1 VDFTYAPE
9 AEAFRA
15 EFRAWLDA
23 NLPDDLRGRG
33 TEMSVEAA
41 SPELE
46 RWHTWNRALADARYA
61 AIAWPEEYGGRGAD
75 VLDQVVWAEEM
86 DRAQAPGPINVL
98 GIPNVAP
105 AIMTYGSEEQKRTL
119 LPPMLRGDEIWCQ
132 GFSEPDAGS
141 DLASLRCRAVVDGDT
156 WVVTG
161 QKIWTTFGHLASW
174 CELLVRTDPDAPKH
188 EGISCL
194 LVDMTL
200 PGITVRPLTTIAGT
214 HEFNEMFFDDVR
226 VPADSMLG
234 PVNEGWRVA
243 MTTLSH
249 ERGGV
254 AKLHLGTRR
263 KVARLFDEAR
273 SASLGDGRVAAD
285 DPVLRQQL
293 ARVYLEAELL
303 KLVAD
308 RAISGELHGRTLG
321 PESSIAKLVWSETE
335 QHIAEVAA
343 AVLGADADGGRWG
356 QDRVGVRSHT
366 IAGGTTQVNKNI
378 IAQRILGLPRPRI
391 VVA

>member
-1 VDFTYAPE
+1 MEFTYPPE
-9 AEAFRA
+9 AEAFRT

-23 NLPDDLRGRG
+23 NVTDELRAIGQSLSAERD
-33 TEMSVEAA
+33 
-41 SPELE
+41 SPELAV
-46 RWHTWNRALADARYA
+46 RLAFNRALADARYA
-61 AIAWPEEYGGRGAD
+61 AIAWPEEYGGRGAG
-75 VLDQVVWAEEM
+75 VMEQVVWAEEM

-105 AIMTYGSEEQKRTL
+105 AIMTYGTDEQKQTL
-119 LPPMLRGDEIWCQ
+119 LPLMLRGDDIWCQ

-141 DLASLRCRAVVDGDT
+141 DLASLRTAAVRDGDD
-156 WVVTG
+156 WIVTG
-161 QKIWTTFGHLASW
+161 QKIWTTLGHLASW
-174 CELLVRTDPDAPKH
+174 CELLVRTDPDVPKH
-188 EGISCL
+188 KGITCL

-200 PGITVRPLTTIAGT
+200 PGITVRPLITITGA
-214 HEFNEMFFDDVR
+214 HEFNEVFFDEVR
-226 VPADSMLG
+226 VPVASTLG

-263 KVARLFDEAR
+263 KVQRLFDLAR
-273 SASLGDGRVAAD
+273 GTPVGDGRMAAD

-303 KLVAD
+303 KLVSD

-335 QHIAEVAA
+335 QHLADVAA
-343 AVLGADADGGRWG
+343 AVLGPDAGTGPWG
-356 QDRVGVRSHT
+356 TDRVGVRSHT

-378 IAQRILGLPRPRI
+378 IAQRVLGLPR
-391 VVA
+391 